1 MFEPASNYDG
11 LQCEAESFPPL
22 EAFAWTRDD
31 TAIDSS
37 FPRYTFTNVTS
48 GELISA
54 TITIS
59 EVMFED
65 SALFTCNVA
74 NLGDLLKT
82 DVSLSVR
89 LRVKRECVAIGRARE
104 SAVGVLPPPWPP
116 NNIKKLTDYNINFFL
131 FRSVASL
138 VASPWYHR
146 SGYTG
151 SSVHHHRPLLGQGN

>member
-48 GELISA
+48 GERISA

-65 SALFTCNVA
+65 SALFTCKVA
-74 NLGDLLKT
+74 NFGGLLET

-89 LRVKRECVAIGRARE
+89 LRVKRECVAIGQASGISRRD
-104 SAVGVLPPPWPP
+104 PPTTLQ
-116 NNIKKLTDYNINFFL
+116 IILKLYILYYYIYIMPYVTL
-131 FRSVASL
+131 
-138 VASPWYHR
+138 
-146 SGYTG
+146 
-151 SSVHHHRPLLGQGN
+151 

>member
-1 MFEPASNYDG
+1 MFEPASNYNR
-11 LQCEAESFPPL
+11 LECEAESFPPL

-31 TAIDSS
+31 IAINSS
-37 FPRYTFTNVTS
+37 SPRYTFTNVTT
-48 GELISA
+48 GNQTLA

-89 LRVKRECVAIGRARE
+89 LRVKR
-104 SAVGVLPPPWPP
+104 
-116 NNIKKLTDYNINFFL
+116 K
-131 FRSVASL
+131 
-138 VASPWYHR
+138 
-146 SGYTG
+146 
-151 SSVHHHRPLLGQGN
+151 